1 MKIIFAG
8 TPEFAI
14 PSLKILLES
23 QHTVCAAYTQPD
35 RPAGR
40 GRKLKP
46 GPVKQLAESAGIPVF
61 QSLSLKPDEEIER
74 LALFDA
80 DLMVIAAYGLLLPSA
95 VLTIP
100 KLGCVN
106 VHASLLPRWRGASPI
121 QHAILSGDLEAGVT
135 IMEVVLE
142 LDAGPMLYKKSVV
155 VGADETSGELHDRLS
170 VLGAEALKE
179 VLPEI
184 ESGTVKAIPQDDAE
198 TTYASKLDKQQAMV
212 DWSRPAIEL
221 ERQVRAFN
229 PWPVAQTTYGE
240 KVLRIW
246 RAKSMA
252 ANEAAE
258 VPGSILM
265 SDDRQIAVATGN
277 GILNILEVQLPGGRR
292 MSASAFLNAHDV
304 SHIRLK

>member
-1 MKIIFAG
+1 M
-8 TPEFAI
+8 
-14 PSLKILLES
+14 
-23 QHTVCAAYTQPD
+23 
-35 RPAGR
+35 
-40 GRKLKP
+40 
-46 GPVKQLAESAGIPVF
+46 
-61 QSLSLKPDEEIER
+61 
-74 LALFDA
+74 
-80 DLMVIAAYGLLLPSA
+80 
-95 VLTIP
+95 
-100 KLGCVN
+100 
-106 VHASLLPRWRGASPI
+106 
-121 QHAILSGDLEAGVT
+121 
-135 IMEVVLE
+135 
-142 LDAGPMLYKKSVV
+142 
-155 VGADETSGELHDRLS
+155 VGAGETSGELHDRLS
-170 VLGAEALKE
+170 ILGAEALKD
-179 VLPEI
+179 VLPGI
-184 ESGTVKAIPQDDAE
+184 EAGTVKAIPQDDAE